1 MYWVTC
7 QHEQPES
14 QRNNPSAC
22 FNTFSILFL
31 RLVSKLGNSIIHG
44 LNLKPRF
51 SVEATIFLNSEEKIK
66 RKINLKRV

>member
-7 QHEQPES
+7 LHEQPES
-14 QRNNPSAC
+14 QRNNQLA

-31 RLVSKLGNSIIHG
+31 RLVSKLENSIIHG